1 MPDALHLLTLSLAH
15 DFGGVAGEL
24 VPKAGTGPISCSV
37 VVRPQRDEVVQFPEL
52 RGLLGAERPGWM
64 LHFQQSDVMVR
75 PVAGDRVTVGAT
87 IYQLRGVQSDVLG
100 IRWMTTAFVVDA
112 AVTVGDIPVMM
123 PPYLCGAGVLT
134 L

>member
-1 MPDALHLLTLSLAH
+1 MADALHLLALSLAH
-15 DFGGVAGEL
+15 DFGSVAGEL
-24 VPKAGTGPISCSV
+24 IPKSGTGPISCSV
-37 VVRPQRDEVVQFPEL
+37 VVRSQRDEVVQFPEL

-64 LHFQQSDVMVR
+64 LNFTQADVMVR
-75 PVAGDRVTVGAT
+75 PVAGDRVTVGDT

-100 IRWMTTAFVVDA
+100 IRWLTTAFIVEA
-112 AVTVGDIPVMM
+112 AAVGDIPVMM